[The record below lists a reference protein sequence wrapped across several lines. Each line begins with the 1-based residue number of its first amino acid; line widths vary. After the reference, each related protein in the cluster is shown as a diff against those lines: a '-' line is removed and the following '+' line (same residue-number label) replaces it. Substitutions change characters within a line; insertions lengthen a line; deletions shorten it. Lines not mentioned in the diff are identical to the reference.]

1 MSHRSATHRFPSWLP
16 GALIVI
22 LALRLTVATVRVQR
36 PDGALCRGLLG
47 AGFPLPFVCDAS
59 GESTTSRWGH
69 MDWADADS
77 INRLGTLID
86 MMFYGLPLCGGSMLW
101 RECSHPGRRRHN

>member
-1 MSHRSATHRFPSWLP
+1 MAHRSVTHRFPSWL
-16 GALIVI
+16 A
-22 LALRLTVATVRVQR
+22 
-36 PDGALCRGLLG
+36 GALCRGLLG
-47 AGFPLPFVCDAS
+47 AGFPLSFVGDAS

-86 MMFYGLPLCGGSMLW
+86 MMFHNNIVGPADGPKPREVLVGLDFLDRL
-101 RECSHPGRRRHN
+101 NAD

>member
-1 MSHRSATHRFPSWLP
+1 MAHRSVTHRFPSWL
-16 GALIVI
+16 A
-22 LALRLTVATVRVQR
+22 
-36 PDGALCRGLLG
+36 GALCRGLLG
-47 AGFPLPFVCDAS
+47 AGFPLSFGGDAF
-59 GESTTSRWGH
+59 GESTRSRWGH

-101 RECSHPGRRRHN
+101 QRVFSPRAQKA